1 MDETLHKWRRSED
14 SEEAMAV
21 AQVRDDIIS

>member
-1 MDETLHKWRRSED
+1 MDETLHKWRRRED
-14 SEEAMAV
+14 SEEEMAV